1 METKLE
7 CPFHHALV
15 EFYAMARPSLG
26 VIHLLKK
33 MITEGEQWQKVKSSQ
48 LDTGLSSNGEARASS
63 FDLVSSY
70 GPSTSF

>member
-1 METKLE
+1 
-7 CPFHHALV
+7 
-15 EFYAMARPSLG
+15 MARPSLG
-26 VIHLLKK
+26 VIHLLKN
-33 MITEGEQWQKVKSSQ
+33 MVTEGERWHKVKSSQ